1 MVWCRTT
8 HLHTRWAAYS
18 HIHTCTHAHTHIRST
33 YKHIHMCMHTYT
45 HIHIHTHTRWAA
57 YLGEKAEPQ
66 VVLRDYWESEN
77 EDDHQVIID
86 ASLRHALLK
95 RDEL

>member
-1 MVWCRTT
+1 M
-8 HLHTRWAAYS
+8 HTYTLA
-18 HIHTCTHAHTHIRST
+18 HIHIHHTHTCTHTHTHILT
-33 YKHIHMCMHTYT
+33 YKHIHICMHTCT
-45 HIHIHTHTRWAA
+45 HIHIHTHTYTPTNIRWAA
-57 YLGEKAEPQ
+57 YLGEKAGPQ

-95 RDEL
+95 RDVL

>member
-1 MVWCRTT
+1 MRERVREIVTDALSWCDVCVGERESE
-8 HLHTRWAAYS
+8 RRAAY
-18 HIHTCTHAHTHIRST
+18 IHAHMHT
-33 YKHIHMCMHTYT
+33 HTYT
-45 HIHIHTHTRWAA
+45 PTHIRWAA